1 MTFLVFAGLF
11 IPIML
16 MGLSVY
22 LFRISNRNLK
32 LIVAFSGAFLIS
44 LTFNELIPHIFSS
57 DAHQTEAVNVDCDHQ
72 QNVGCE
78 HDHGHADAL
87 QHTHEH
93 GEECEH
99 TDEGIN
105 PHADSHGHNHGT
117 RFGLFILLGF
127 LLQLLLD
134 YLTKGVEHGHMHSKC
149 PEQQEHNHSHHHS
162 QESDTRGVSHIPV
175 VIGLALHSF
184 LEAMPLASGF
194 ESPELQHKLLLGIVI
209 HNIPIAIVLMGLLM
223 QNRVSRV
230 MSVIWLLVFALAGPL
245 GVVASEILGSHM
257 ISDMHLFFKFSMA
270 IVVGIFLHISTT
282 ILFETDENHRFN
294 LLKFVIIIL
303 GGAAA
308 LIHF

>member
-1 MTFLVFAGLF
+1 MTLLVFAGLF
-11 IPIML
+11 FPIVL

-22 LFRISNRNLK
+22 LFRLSTRNLK

-57 DAHQTEAVNVDCDHQ
+57 DAPQEEVAHLDCDHQ
-72 QNVGCE
+72 EHVGCE
-78 HDHGHADAL
+78 HDHGHDKVNDI
-87 QHTHEH
+87 
-93 GEECEH
+93 EH
-99 TDEGIN
+99 TEG
-105 PHADSHGHNHGT
+105 HAHNHGT

-127 LLQLLLD
+127 LLQLILD
-134 YLTKGVEHGHMHSKC
+134 YLTKGVEHGHVHSKC
-149 PEQQEHNHSHHHS
+149 PEHQEHDHSHHHAE
-162 QESDTRGVSHIPV
+162 ESDTKGISHIPV

-194 ESPELQHKLLLGIVI
+194 ESPDLQHKLLMGIVI

-223 QNRVSRV
+223 QNKVSRV

-245 GVVASEILGSHM
+245 GVFASEMLGSHM
-257 ISDMHLFFKFSMA
+257 INDMHLFFKFSMA

-308 LIHF
+308 MIHF

>member
-1 MTFLVFAGLF
+1 Q
-11 IPIML
+11 P
-16 MGLSVY
+16 
-22 LFRISNRNLK
+22 
-32 LIVAFSGAFLIS
+32 
-44 LTFNELIPHIFSS
+44 
-57 DAHQTEAVNVDCDHQ
+57 
-72 QNVGCE
+72 GCN
-78 HDHGHADAL
+78 HDHGQELTAPVQGHD
-87 QHTHEH
+87 HGDDTHQ
-93 GEECEH
+93 
-99 TDEGIN
+99 
-105 PHADSHGHNHGT
+105 HGT

-134 YLTKGVEHGHMHSKC
+134 YLTKGVEHGHMHAKC
-149 PEQQEHNHSHHHS
+149 PEHQDHNHEQHHAEGS
-162 QESDTRGVSHIPV
+162 ETKGISHIPV

-223 QNRVSRV
+223 QNKVSRW
-230 MSVIWLLVFALAGPL
+230 MSVTWLLVFALAGPL
-245 GVVASEILGSHM
+245 GVFASEMLGAHL
-257 ISDMHLFFKFSMA
+257 ISDMHMFFRFSMA

-294 LLKFVIIIL
+294 LLKFAVIIL